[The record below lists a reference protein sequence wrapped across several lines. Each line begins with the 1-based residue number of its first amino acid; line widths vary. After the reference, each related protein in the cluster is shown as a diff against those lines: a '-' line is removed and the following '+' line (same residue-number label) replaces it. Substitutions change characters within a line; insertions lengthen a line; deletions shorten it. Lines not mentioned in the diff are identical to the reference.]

1 MNTSSPTT
9 SQPHANDGLARA
21 ALDTSV
27 AVLQRQ
33 RKLEQD
39 LHAANDRLQA
49 LVKDKEAL
57 LSEVHHRVKN
67 NLQIIS
73 SLLRLEARRA
83 DPTANNTRAVLS
95 DMQGR
100 IRSMALL
107 HESLYRSGNF
117 AQLDLGAYLKQLCRQ
132 AFQALTA
139 SSGVVRLEL
148 DLASLPM
155 PLVQATPTGLLV
167 NELISNC
174 LKHAFPHGRG
184 GVVRVSLQPLTMA
197 GSDGDGQWCLC
208 VSDDG
213 VGLAHDFATRRTQ
226 SLGLQLVG
234 DLATQMVGVLQV
246 GDNAPTSG
254 GASFSIVFGRK
265 ICH

>member
-117 AQLDLGAYLKQLCRQ
+117 AQLDLGAYLKQLCQQ
-132 AFQALTA
+132 AFRALNA

-148 DLASLPM
+148 DLASLPV
-155 PLVQATPTGLLV
+155 PLEQATPTGLLV

-184 GVVRVSLQPLTMA
+184 GVVRVSFQPLTT
-197 GSDGDGQWCLC
+197 GDGDREWRLC

-213 VGLAHDFATRRTQ
+213 VGLADDFATRRTQ
-226 SLGLQLVG
+226 SLGLQLVD
-234 DLATQMVGVLQV
+234 DLAIQMQGTLTI
-246 GDNAPTSG
+246 APASAQRG
-254 GASFSIVFGRK
+254 GAAFSIIFTSQL
-265 ICH
+265 